1 MENGISS
8 VAVWGDSILK
18 GAVTGYST
26 NRFDVFPEQ
35 SSLNIAC
42 KNLGL
47 ALTNKSVFGNILR
60 KSRRTLERDMER
72 GLSVDLGIIE
82 SGGNDCDLDWPP
94 VAAAPDEPHETRT
107 PLADFCAGLKE
118 MIALLRAHRIT
129 PLLMTMPPLILDR
142 WFKTITN
149 ELDEA
154 AILHFL
160 KGNKARLYSVHEL
173 YSKHI
178 EKIAASCG
186 VQLIDM
192 RLAMLEREDLPD
204 LMCKDG
210 IHPNLEGYAYMATV
224 WERELPLL
232 HKEFE

>member
-1 MENGISS
+1 MDNGINSI
-8 VAVWGDSILK
+8 AVWGDSILK

-26 NRFDVFPEQ
+26 NRFDVFTEQ

-42 KNLGL
+42 KDLGL

-60 KSRRTLERDMER
+60 KARRTLERDMER
-72 GLSVDLGIIE
+72 GLVADIGIIE

-94 VAAAPDEPHETRT
+94 VAVAPDEEHETRT
-107 PLADFCAGLKE
+107 PLADFCTGLKE
-118 MIALLRAHRIT
+118 MAAILREHHVT
-129 PLLMTMPPLILDR
+129 PVFMTMPPLVLDR

-149 ELDEA
+149 ELDEK

-160 KGNKARLYSVHEL
+160 KGNMFRLYSVHEL
-173 YSKHI
+173 YSKNI
-178 EKIAASCG
+178 ERVAKAEG
-186 VQLIDM
+186 VQCVDM

-210 IHPNLEGYAYMATV
+210 IHPNVAGYAYMAEV
-224 WERELPLL
+224 WKRELPLL
-232 HKEFE
+232 HKEF

>member
-1 MENGISS
+1 MDNGINSI
-8 VAVWGDSILK
+8 VVWGDSILK
-18 GAVTGYST
+18 GAVTGYSA
-26 NRFDVFPEQ
+26 NRFDVMTEQ

-42 KNLGL
+42 KALGL
-47 ALTNKSVFGNILR
+47 TLTNKSVFGNILR
-60 KSRRTLERDMER
+60 KSRRTLERDIER
-72 GLSVDLGIIE
+72 GLYADLGIIE

-94 VAAAPDEPHETRT
+94 VAASPDEKHETRT
-107 PLADFCAGLKE
+107 PLADFCEGLKA
-118 MIALLRAHRIT
+118 MIALLREHRIT

-142 WFKTITN
+142 WFKTIT
-149 ELDEA
+149 ESLDEK

-160 KGNKARLYSVHEL
+160 KGNVFRLYSVHEL

-178 EKIAASCG
+178 EIVAKSTG
-186 VQLIDM
+186 VQCVDM

-210 IHPNLEGYAYMATV
+210 IHPNIEGYAYMAAV

-232 HKEFE
+232 NKEF